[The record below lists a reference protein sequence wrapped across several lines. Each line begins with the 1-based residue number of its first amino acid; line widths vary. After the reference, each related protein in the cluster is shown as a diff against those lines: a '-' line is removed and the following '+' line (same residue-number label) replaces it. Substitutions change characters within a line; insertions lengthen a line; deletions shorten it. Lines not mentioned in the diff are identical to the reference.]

1 MDGIFL
7 PLMGGPLLSAPPQ
20 RGLLGRGKFHRS
32 RADAVVAVVRV
43 VVVER
48 PVRIHVA
55 DVVRVRRVRGAHY
68 AQQKSMPYKEYP
80 NETPSAFRAE
90 PRCILFPP
98 RSCEVLDVEY
108 LLRPVLAAADV
119 DVAPFE
125 GYVE

>member
-1 MDGIFL
+1 M
-7 PLMGGPLLSAPPQ
+7 LSAPPQ

-48 PVRIHVA
+48 PVRVHVA